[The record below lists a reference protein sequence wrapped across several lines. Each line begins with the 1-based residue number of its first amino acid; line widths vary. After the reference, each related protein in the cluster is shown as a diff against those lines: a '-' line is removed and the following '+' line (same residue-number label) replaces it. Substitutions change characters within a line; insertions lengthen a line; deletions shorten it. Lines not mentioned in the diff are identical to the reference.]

1 MNVRR
6 ATATTRQ
13 ALAYLHDTRRSRVTA
28 PKQDL
33 PPRLRLPFGGGL
45 PLRERVADRLADA
58 MFAIFEALEM
68 CESER
73 AAPRDAARLGPEI
86 RVAYDQVNGVM
97 KAIAD

>member
-13 ALAYLHDTRRSRVTA
+13 ALAYLHDSRRSRGTV

-45 PLRERVADRLADA
+45 LLRERVADRLADA
-58 MFAIFEALEM
+58 MCAIFEALEM

-73 AAPRDAARLGPEI
+73 AASWDAARLGAQI
-86 RVAYDQVNGVM
+86 RAAYDQVNGLM
-97 KAIAD
+97 KNISD